1 MTVPRL
7 VALDVDGTL
16 ADPEGVIRPRT
27 LEAVAAVRAAGAEVV
42 VATGRPWRIAE
53 RTIGEIG
60 GAGWAV
66 CSNGSMA
73 LRLGGEHEVIRNIF
87 LPDDMPGPVVA
98 RLREA
103 LPGIRFAFEFEFGAK
118 SEPGW
123 QERLPPGVPIGRYVD
138 DILTLLHG
146 DRGPVRKVIAFH
158 DDYDHRIA
166 ELAALLSEHA
176 GDGYHVGASG
186 LPFAEVGMP
195 GINKAVAL
203 ADICE
208 RLAIDQADVL
218 AFGDEM
224 NDAEMLAWAGTGVA
238 MGNATEPALAVA
250 DLVAPSN
257 ADDGVAHHLEQLL
270 AP

>member
-1 MTVPRL
+1 MTLPRM

-16 ADPEGVIRPRT
+16 ADPEGVVRPRT
-27 LEAVAAVRAAGAEVV
+27 LAAVAAIREAGAEVV

-73 LRLGGEHEVIRNIF
+73 LRLGDEHEVIRNIF
-87 LPDDMPGPVVA
+87 LPDDVPGPLVA
-98 RLREA
+98 RLRDA

-166 ELAALLSEHA
+166 ELAAVLSEHA
-176 GDGYHVGASG
+176 GEHHHVGASG

-203 ADICE
+203 ADICD
-208 RLAIDQADVL
+208 RLAIDRGDVL

-238 MGNATEPALAVA
+238 MGNATEHALAAA
-250 DLVAPSN
+250 DLVTESN
-257 ADDGVAHHLEQLL
+257 ENDGVARYLEALL
-270 AP
+270 A

>member
-1 MTVPRL
+1 MPLPRL

-27 LEAVAAVRAAGAEVV
+27 LAAVAAIRDAGAEVV

-53 RTIGEIG
+53 RTIAEIG

-73 LRLGGEHEVIRNIF
+73 LRLGAHHEVIRNIF
-87 LPDDMPGPVVA
+87 LPDDMPRPVVT
-98 RLREA
+98 RLRAA
-103 LPGIRFAFEFEFGAK
+103 LPGIGFALEFEFGAK

-123 QERLPPGVPIGRYVD
+123 QERLPPGVPIGRSVD
-138 DILTLLHG
+138 DILTLLDG
-146 DRGPVRKVIAFH
+146 ERGPVRKVIAFH

-166 ELAALLSEHA
+166 ELAQLLSTHA
-176 GDGYHVGASG
+176 GEAYHVGASG

-195 GINKAVAL
+195 GVNKAVAL
-203 ADICE
+203 ADICD
-208 RLAIDQADVL
+208 RMDIDPGDVL

-238 MGNATEPALAVA
+238 MGNATAPALAAADVVA
-250 DLVAPSN
+250 ESN
-257 ADDGVAHHLEQLL
+257 DNDGVARHLERLL
-270 AP
+270 AG

>member
-1 MTVPRL
+1 MALPKL

-16 ADPEGVIRPRT
+16 ADPDGVIRPRT
-27 LEAVAAVRAAGAEVV
+27 LAAVAAVRAAGSEVV

-60 GAGWAV
+60 GVGWAV

-73 LRLGGEHEVIRNIF
+73 VRLDPHEVVRNVF
-87 LPDDMPGPVVA
+87 LPAETPRRVVSS
-98 RLREA
+98 LRDA
-103 LPGIRFAFEFEFGAK
+103 LPGVRFAFEFEFGAK

-138 DILTLLHG
+138 DVLSLLDS

-166 ELAALLSEHA
+166 DLAALLSDHV
-176 GDGYHVGASG
+176 GPDFHVGASG
-186 LPFAEVGMP
+186 LPFAEIGMP
-195 GINKAVAL
+195 GVDKSVAL
-203 ADICE
+203 AEICD
-208 RLAIDQADVL
+208 RLGIGATDVL
-218 AFGDEM
+218 AFGDEA

-238 MGNATEPALAVA
+238 MGNATEPARAAA
-250 DLVAPSN
+250 DLVVESN
-257 ADDGVAHHLEQLL
+257 ADDGVARHLEDLL
-270 AP
+270 TD

>member
-1 MTVPRL
+1 MALPKL

-16 ADPEGVIRPRT
+16 ADPEGVVRPRT
-27 LEAVAAVRAAGAEVV
+27 LAAVAAVRAAGSEVV

-73 LRLGGEHEVIRNIF
+73 LRLGDEPEVIRNLF
-87 LPDDMPGPVVA
+87 LPDDLPGPVVTA
-98 RLREA
+98 LRAA

-123 QERLPPGVPIGRYVD
+123 QERLPPGVPIGPYVD

-146 DRGPVRKVIAFH
+146 DRGRVRKVIAFH

-166 ELAALLSEHA
+166 ELAAVLQEHT
-176 GDGYHVGASG
+176 GEGYHVGASG

-195 GINKAVAL
+195 GVNKAVAL
-203 ADICE
+203 AEICD
-208 RLAIDQADVL
+208 RLGIEAVDVL

-224 NDAEMLAWAGTGVA
+224 NDTEMLAWAGTGVA
-238 MGNATEPALAVA
+238 MGNATEPARAAA
-250 DLVAPSN
+250 DLVVPSN
-257 ADDGVAHHLEQLL
+257 ADDGVAQYLEALL
-270 AP
+270 G

>member
-1 MTVPRL
+1 MSLPAL

-16 ADPEGVIRPRT
+16 ADPEGMIRPRT
-27 LEAVAAVRAAGAEVV
+27 LAAVDAVRAAGAEVV

-73 LRLGGEHEVIRNIF
+73 LRLGVEHEVVRNIF
-87 LPDDMPGPVVA
+87 LPDHMPRPIVT
-98 RLREA
+98 RLRDV

-138 DILTLLHG
+138 DILTLLDG

-158 DDYDHRIA
+158 DDYDHRIG
-166 ELAALLSEHA
+166 ELALLLSQHA
-176 GDGYHVGASG
+176 GEAYHVGASG

-208 RLAIDQADVL
+208 RLGIEQGDVL

-238 MGNATEPALAVA
+238 MGNATEPALAAA
-250 DLVAPSN
+250 DLVTESN
-257 ADDGVAHHLEQLL
+257 ENDGVARYLEALL
-270 AP
+270 A

>member
-1 MTVPRL
+1 MVVPKL

-27 LEAVAAVRAAGAEVV
+27 LAAVAAVRAAGAEVV

-73 LRLGGEHEVIRNIF
+73 VRLEPHEVIRNVF
-87 LPDDMPGPVVA
+87 LPDPMPRQTVVA
-98 RLREA
+98 LREA

-138 DILTLLHG
+138 DILTLLDG
-146 DRGPVRKVIAFH
+146 RRGPVRKVIAFH
-158 DDYDHRIA
+158 DDYDHRIID
-166 ELAALLSEHA
+166 LAALLA
-176 GDGYHVGASG
+176 GHVGDDYQVGASG
-186 LPFAEVGMP
+186 LPFAEVGMS
-195 GINKAVAL
+195 GVNKSVAL
-203 ADICE
+203 AEICD
-208 RLAIDQADVL
+208 RLGIGAADVL
-218 AFGDEM
+218 AFGDEV

-238 MGNATEPALAVA
+238 MGNATEPARAAA
-250 DLVAPSN
+250 DLVVESN
-257 ADDGVAHHLEQLL
+257 ADDGVARHLEALL
-270 AP
+270 AR